1 MEAIDWPMALAAGA
15 LSILGAVIPAAIYV
29 LVLWWLDRY
38 EKEPL
43 WFLLFAFLWGAIPAN
58 VFAALFNTL
67 FSLPLLL
74 IDPLIGE
81 MGTATVVAPIIEE
94 TAKGLALILLVLL
107 FRHEFDDVL
116 DGIIYGAMIGF
127 GFAMTEDF
135 DYFMR
140 AFGEGSWEGLFF
152 IILLRPTLFGI
163 AHAAY
168 TSVTGAGVGLARVAG
183 RRKWLWFVIV
193 PGAWL
198 IAVGLH
204 AFNNGITILGL
215 PGCCLA
221 LGSNWTAAIVMLVV
235 IFVALLWEARWMR
248 EQLREEVQRG
258 LITVQEYHVIS
269 SSWRRLGARLRA
281 LTSGGWRAWRDHGRL
296 FQLTTDLAF
305 KKYQLNQL
313 GDEGRTAADIAH
325 LRAEIAALK
334 GALDRETALAC
345 ARCGQPLAVD
355 RQFCTACGAWVQGTA
370 YAPTS
375 PPGWFDRQDTWVRVL
390 IVAVLAILT
399 LCCVL
404 ACLGFSTLSYTMGI
418 TTTPTPFF

>member
-1 MEAIDWPMALAAGA
+1 MEAIDWPVALAAGA
-15 LSILGAVIPAAIYV
+15 LAILGAVIPAAIYV
-29 LVLWWLDRY
+29 VIIWWLDRY

-43 WFLLFAFLWGAIPAN
+43 WFLVFAFLWGAIPAN

-67 FSLPLLL
+67 FGLPLLI

-81 MGTATVVAPIIEE
+81 LGTAAIIAPIIEE

-140 AFGEGSWEGLFF
+140 AFGEGGWEGLFL
-152 IILLRPTLFGI
+152 ILLLRPTLFGI

-168 TSVTGAGVGLARVAG
+168 TSITGAGVGLARISG
-183 RRKWLWFVIV
+183 RKWMWLVAV
-193 PGAWL
+193 PVAWL

-221 LGSNWTAAIVMLVV
+221 LSSNWLAVLVMLII
-235 IFVALLWEARWMR
+235 IFVALLWETRWIR
-248 EQLREEVQRG
+248 EQLWEEVQRG
-258 LITVQEYHVIS
+258 LFTAQEYHVIS
-269 SSWRRLGARLRA
+269 SSWRRLGARFRA

-296 FQLTTDLAF
+296 FQLASDLAL
-305 KKYQLNQL
+305 KKHQLHRV
-313 GDEGRTAADIAH
+313 GDEGRTAADVAH
-325 LRAEIAALK
+325 LRAEIADLK
-334 GALDRETALAC
+334 GALDAETAIAC
-345 ARCGQPLAVD
+345 ARCGQPLAAD
-355 RQFCTACGAWVQGTA
+355 RKFCTACGAWVVEAA
-370 YAPTS
+370 YVPVS
-375 PPGWFDRQDTWVRVL
+375 PPGWFDRQDTWVRAL
-390 IVAVLAILT
+390 IVVVLALLT

-404 ACLGFSTLSYTMGI
+404 SCLGFSTLSYTLGI
-418 TTTPTPFF
+418 TSTPTPF